1 MEKLMA
7 LGKVLGEYVLKAMSV
22 RQTQVGGDRRHL
34 EIDLAGEGSG
44 EIPGQHVGTLAVE
57 TSGDPSRPNS
67 WTYTGVLL
75 VKSGAV
81 VQISGSG
88 ISIRT
93 GEGHKARYRG
103 AVSYYT
109 DDPKLALFNQVIAA
123 VEAETDPATMTLKGA
138 NCEWN

>member
-1 MEKLMA
+1 MA
-7 LGKVLGEYVLKAMSV
+7 LGKVLGEFVLKAMSV
-22 RQTQVGGDRRHL
+22 RQTDTGGDRRHL

-44 EIPGQHVGTLAVE
+44 ELPGQNVGTLAVE

-75 VKSGAV
+75 AKSGAV
-81 VQISGSG
+81 VQVSGRG

-93 GEGHKARYRG
+93 GEAHKARYRG
-103 AVSYYT
+103 AVCYHT
-109 DDPKLALFNQVIAA
+109 DDPKLASFNHVIAA

-138 NCEWN
+138 SCEWK